1 MSTVSHFP
9 FISHFLLPISHLLP
23 TFPFPLFNK
32 TLLHSLPV
40 CAILF
45 SQHSAVFLFDCDSCP
60 SGAFITI
67 LFHYLFYRF
76 GVSPQLPFISIY
88 YSHLFIIHITKGGKS
103 MNTSETQN
111 HSVSGNAFAT
121 DTFDFRQACGPV
133 PYCLTNDY
141 LFRAVLQQ
149 SNAALKG
156 LICADPLTGFPT
168 GRITLTSSR

>member
-45 SQHSAVFLFDCDSCP
+45 SQHSAVFSFDCGD
-60 SGAFITI
+60 GLTDAFVTI
-67 LFHYLFYRF
+67 PFHYLFYHS

-103 MNTSETQN
+103 MNTSKKQTPT
-111 HSVSGNAFAT
+111 V
-121 DTFDFRQACGPV
+121 FDNSFPVKFPDFEHAYGPV

-149 SNAALKG
+149 SNPALKG
-156 LICADPLTGFPT
+156 LSFP
-168 GRITLTSSR
+168 RKS